1 MNIAV
6 KRQQSRRT
14 AAVLAFAF
22 ASVAL
27 TFAETPDAEA
37 IVRAA
42 RDYQGASSMQARL
55 DMTLTAKDGSTSTR
69 LVDEYM
75 IREHGL
81 ARSMTI
87 FQKPAGV
94 QGTRFLV
101 VENKE
106 RDSDRWIFLPAL
118 GKSRRI
124 AGGEGGSSFMGTDL
138 SYDDL
143 SPHDASKDR
152 HSILRQEEAG
162 GESCYVIE
170 SVPRNPD
177 DSQYAKVVSWISKE
191 KSVAVRME
199 MYDGKGGLVK
209 RMEASRLE
217 KVDGI
222 WVSRTYRVETV
233 SAKTSTSIELAI
245 VQFNRKIP
253 ASVFTAKFLETGKP

>member
-1 MNIAV
+1 MNPKLHRAPAMIASALALALV
-6 KRQQSRRT
+6 AIPEVS
-14 AAVLAFAF
+14 AAG
-22 ASVAL
+22 
-27 TFAETPDAEA
+27 PGAEA

-42 RDYQGASSMQARL
+42 REYQGASSMQARL
-55 DMTLTAKDGSTSTR
+55 NMTLVAKDGGTSAR

-75 IREHGL
+75 AKEGGL

-87 FQKPAGV
+87 FQKPANV

-101 VENKE
+101 VENSG

-124 AGGEGGSSFMGTDL
+124 AGGEGGNSFMGTDL

-143 SPHDASKDR
+143 SPHDAAQDR
-152 HSILRQEEAG
+152 HAILREEEAG
-162 GESCYVIE
+162 GEACYVIE
-170 SVPRNPD
+170 SVAKDPA
-177 DSQYAKVVSWISKE
+177 DSQYSKVLSWISKD

-199 MYDGKGGLVK
+199 MYGKKGSLVK

-222 WVSRTYRVETV
+222 WVSRSYKVETV
-233 SAKTSTSIELAI
+233 PDKTSTSIELTI

-253 ASVFTAKFLETGKP
+253 AGVFTPKFLETGTP